1 MVGRFSRG
9 SDLSFLSATSD
20 VLYSPLQLH
29 FSTVDERRPHRA
41 PGPFR
46 QARHGPASSSADHP
60 FLKGKSTQDGP
71 SSAHAQSLG
80 GIRNTAMR
88 RHGAIYE
95 PHTPAWRASL
105 PPAPTPHSLFS
116 PHNTSHDTISPERSS
131 RVLHNRCGGGIID
144 LCRTL
149 VVGGTNYAQVAVR
162 PSSAQGPGAAVT
174 PPHDAHVGEVVK
186 TVDLMWWSSSPPRR
200 HARGVSCPFWGPVS
214 LTEVWSV
221 PVLPAKES
229 VTPWL

>member
-1 MVGRFSRG
+1 MYYTADSGYSSALWMSAAGHDTTQGRSRQAG
-9 SDLSFLSATSD
+9 ADREEPPGRQCTALTPASPRLRTTSPTAP
-20 VLYSPLQLH
+20 VLYSVGQDYHYGVPQAAANPA
-29 FSTVDERRPHRA
+29 RPCG
-41 PGPFR
+41 GPTR
-46 QARHGPASSSADHP
+46 
-60 FLKGKSTQDGP
+60 
-71 SSAHAQSLG
+71 
-80 GIRNTAMR
+80 
-88 RHGAIYE
+88 
-95 PHTPAWRASL
+95 
-105 PPAPTPHSLFS
+105 PAPHSPFS

-131 RVLHNRCGGGIID
+131 RVLHNKCGGGIID